1 VLGLGRDR
9 DAEAPRR
16 GSRGGLLSALVDVSG
31 VSHHFGRGALR
42 KQILHD
48 VSLQVEPGEIVLLTG
63 PSGSGKTT
71 LLTLIG
77 ALRSTQEGSLTV
89 LGQELRGASEALLV
103 SVRRRIGYVF
113 QLHNLL
119 DALTVRDN
127 VCMALRGETGLARAE
142 ADTRALAMLDA
153 VGLAEHADRYPD
165 RLSGGQKQRVA
176 IARALVGQPRIVLAD
191 EPTASLDKQ
200 AGRDVVSLIH
210 DLAKRQGTAVLLVT
224 HDNRI
229 LDIADR
235 IVHLEEGRLADFAD
249 AVLANTQHMLGLLAQ
264 SNRKGGFVHQVRD
277 LSPAAFTKLV
287 DEVTTE
293 ARQFLQVIEMSNSD
307 AFESMLEQVLEAFT
321 LKIGQLV
328 SADRASLFLLDEAR
342 GELWAKV
349 AQFAGERA
357 ADIRVPVGEGIAG
370 RVIVTGEPMNVPDA
384 YENPYFKREIDEAT
398 GYRTRS
404 LLCMPIFDRRGRP
417 FAVGQLINKR
427 GGEAFDTGDEAA
439 FREFAAAIG
448 VILESWLQMGRGR
461 RTAAG

>member
-9 DAEAPRR
+9 DAEAPCR
-16 GSRGGLLSALVDVSG
+16 GSRGGLLSALVDVAG
-31 VSHHFGRGALR
+31 VSHYFGSGALR

-89 LGQELRGASEALLV
+89 FGQELRGASEALLV

-113 QLHNLL
+113 QQHNLL

-127 VCMALRGETGLARAE
+127 VCMALRGETGLARSEAE
-142 ADTRALAMLDA
+142 TRAVEMLDA
-153 VGLAEHADRYPD
+153 VGLAEHAARYPD

-176 IARALVGQPRIVLAD
+176 IARALVGRPRIVLAD

-277 LSPAAFTKLV
+277 LSPAAFAKLF

-321 LKIGQLV
+321 MKIGQVV
-328 SADRASLFLLDEAR
+328 SADRASLFLLDEAS

-349 AQFAGERA
+349 AQFEGERA
-357 ADIRVPVGEGIAG
+357 IDIRVPLGEGIAG
-370 RVIVTGEPMNVPDA
+370 RVIATGEPMNVPDA
-384 YENPYFKREIDEAT
+384 YANPYFKREIDEAT
-398 GYRTRS
+398 GYHTRS

-417 FAVGQLINKR
+417 FAVTQLINKR
-427 GGEAFDTGDEAA
+427 SGGAFNAADEGA
-439 FREFAAAIG
+439 FREFAASIG
-448 VILESWLQMGRGR
+448 VILEGWLQMSRGR
-461 RTAAG
+461 RAAAG